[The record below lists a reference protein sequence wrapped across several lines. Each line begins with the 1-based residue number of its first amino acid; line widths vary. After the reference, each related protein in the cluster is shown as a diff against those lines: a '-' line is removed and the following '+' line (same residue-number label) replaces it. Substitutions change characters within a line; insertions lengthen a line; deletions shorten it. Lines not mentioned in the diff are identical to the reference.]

1 MMRHAITVA
10 ALVLAAQLV
19 GAQETSPDTSNVCFG
34 FRFGAFTP
42 ALDRVAAGHPALAD
56 SVLQRA
62 PGGRDWASDLG
73 RSSDTTLVLFPGWWP
88 AGVIVEFARRPV
100 SRADTV
106 DGVARAFV
114 ANGQLTPPKALVRLW
129 RVNCGRS

>member
-1 MMRHAITVA
+1 MRWHVLVA
-10 ALVLAAQLV
+10 LALSLLAGSARAQD
-19 GAQETSPDTSNVCFG
+19 AAPDTSSVCFG
-34 FRFGAFTP
+34 FQFGAFTP
-42 ALDRVAAGHPALAD
+42 TLDRVAAGHPAIAD

-88 AGVIVEFARRPV
+88 AGVIVEFARRPA

-114 ANGQLTPPKALVRLW
+114 ANGRLTPPKASVRLW
-129 RVNCGRS
+129 RVNCRGS